1 MTEMK
6 PAAKNSRFMPQGV
19 FSVVICLM
27 LLFLLSALTVIAIG
41 ANIYKKNVAQTNDN
55 YAQRVSIAYVTEKVR
70 QSDVSGSIFV
80 RELFGQNV
88 LVFQQ
93 ELNGDL
99 YNTYIYSYEGYLM
112 ELFARDD
119 LQSFYPQTG
128 QKILKINSF
137 IIEKAS
143 EDLLR
148 ATITEEDGV
157 EETVYISIHSN

>member
-1 MTEMK
+1 MNPETSK
-6 PAAKNSRFMPQGV
+6 KHVIDTV
-19 FSVVICLM
+19 FVICLM
-27 LLFLLSALTVIAIG
+27 LLFLLSALTIIAIG
-41 ANIYKKNVAQTNDN
+41 ASIYKKNVAQTNDN

-70 QSDVSGSIFV
+70 QSDINGSVFV

-93 ELNGDL
+93 EVNGDL

-119 LQSFYPQTG
+119 LKSFYPQTG

-137 IIEKAS
+137 EIEKAS
-143 EDLLR
+143 DDLLR
-148 ATITEEDGV
+148 ASITEEGGL
-157 EETVYISIHSN
+157 EETVYISIHSK

>member
-1 MTEMK
+1 
-6 PAAKNSRFMPQGV
+6 
-19 FSVVICLM
+19 M
-27 LLFLLSALTVIAIG
+27 LLFLLSALTIIAIG
-41 ANIYKKNVAQTNDN
+41 ASIYKKNVAQTNDN

-93 ELNGDL
+93 EVNGDL
-99 YNTYIYSYEGYLM
+99 YNTYIYSHEGYLM

-119 LQSFYPQTG
+119 LESFYPQTG

-137 IIEKAS
+137 MIEKAS
-143 EDLLR
+143 DDLLR
-148 ATITEEDGV
+148 ATITEEDGQ
-157 EETVYISIHSN
+157 EETVYISIHSK

>member
-1 MTEMK
+1 MNPRTSK
-6 PAAKNSRFMPQGV
+6 KHVIDTV
-19 FSVVICLM
+19 FVICLM
-27 LLFLLSALTVIAIG
+27 LLFLLSALTIIAIG
-41 ANIYKKNVAQTNDN
+41 ARIYKKNVAQTNDN

-93 ELNGDL
+93 EVNGDL
-99 YNTYIYSYEGYLM
+99 YNTYIYSHEGYLM

-119 LQSFYPQTG
+119 LESFYPQTG

-137 IIEKAS
+137 MIEKAS
-143 EDLLR
+143 DALLR
-148 ATITEEDGV
+148 ATITEEDGQ
-157 EETVYISIHSN
+157 EETVYISIHSK

>member
-1 MTEMK
+1 MNPRTSK
-6 PAAKNSRFMPQGV
+6 KHVIDTV
-19 FSVVICLM
+19 FVICLM
-27 LLFLLSALTVIAIG
+27 LLFLLSALTIIAIG
-41 ANIYKKNVAQTNDN
+41 ASIYKKNVAQTNDN

-93 ELNGDL
+93 EVNGDL
-99 YNTYIYSYEGYLM
+99 YNTYIYCHEGYLM

-119 LQSFYPQTG
+119 LESFYPQTG

-137 IIEKAS
+137 MIEKAS
-143 EDLLR
+143 DDLLR
-148 ATITEEDGV
+148 ATITEEDGQ
-157 EETVYISIHSN
+157 EETVYISIHSK

>member
-1 MTEMK
+1 MNPRTSK
-6 PAAKNSRFMPQGV
+6 KHVIDTV
-19 FSVVICLM
+19 FVICLM
-27 LLFLLSALTVIAIG
+27 LLFLLSALTIIAIG
-41 ANIYKKNVAQTNDN
+41 ASIYKKNVAQTNDN

-93 ELNGDL
+93 EVNGDL
-99 YNTYIYSYEGYLM
+99 YNTYIYSHEGYLM

-119 LQSFYPQTG
+119 LDSFYPQTG

-137 IIEKAS
+137 MIEKAS
-143 EDLLR
+143 DDLLR
-148 ATITEEDGV
+148 ATITEEDGQ
-157 EETVYISIHSN
+157 EETVYISIHSK

>member
-1 MTEMK
+1 MNPRTSK
-6 PAAKNSRFMPQGV
+6 KHVIDTV
-19 FSVVICLM
+19 FVICLM
-27 LLFLLSALTVIAIG
+27 LLFLLSALTIIAIG
-41 ANIYKKNVAQTNDN
+41 ASIYKKNVAQTNDN

-93 ELNGDL
+93 EVNGDL
-99 YNTYIYSYEGYLM
+99 YNTYIYCHEGYLM

-119 LQSFYPQTG
+119 LESFYPQTG

-137 IIEKAS
+137 MIEKAS
-143 EDLLR
+143 DDLLR
-148 ATITEEDGV
+148 ATITEEDGI
-157 EETVYISIHSN
+157 EETVYISIHSK